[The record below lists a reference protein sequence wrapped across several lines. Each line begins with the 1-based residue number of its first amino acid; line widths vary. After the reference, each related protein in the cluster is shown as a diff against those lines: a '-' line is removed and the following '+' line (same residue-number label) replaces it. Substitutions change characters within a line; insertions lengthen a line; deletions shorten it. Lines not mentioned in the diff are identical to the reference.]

1 MSITNLHKNFC
12 PAPFRQL
19 SIGPLGELTPCC
31 LINNEG
37 FGRVN
42 GDSVDVSLDE
52 ILNGKEWQDFLNAH
66 KNEQMP
72 EICIKHCSWS
82 GATAEY
88 HNQWQWAIG
97 ENWTEKEVKI
107 ERADISFSNIC
118 NLTCTMCNETF
129 SSEWMKEKPDLN
141 VKSWNFSERQ
151 SKELATLVKDC
162 KVINIK
168 GGEPLMNQRFL
179 SFLKELSQI
188 SVKPHLPVLSNGT
201 TMNAE
206 ILEELSKFSEPTIA
220 FSLESTNDRLYS
232 FIRGGKFTYSD
243 TILKNLKYIKDNFPK
258 IKVKVNYLIGAFNI
272 DNIFEDMKNLIEDGF
287 DEINV
292 ILISVGPI
300 EQSLKV
306 VHPSVKN
313 PLGDKFLKFVNEHKD
328 NFFTLIKD
336 NVHINVAN
344 DLKSQNFEVPPKHE
358 LDYKIDT
365 VLKARK
371 KQGLNLND
379 SILDLV
385 PNYYSNMSDITSTL
399 ANQT

>member
-19 SIGPLGELTPCC
+19 SIGPKGELTPCC

-37 FGRVN
+37 FGKVN

-66 KNEQMP
+66 RNEQMP

-97 ENWTEKEVKI
+97 ENWIEKEVKI

-129 SSEWMKEKPDLN
+129 SSEWMKEKPELD
-141 VKSWNFSERQ
+141 VKSWNFSEKQ

-179 SFLKELSQI
+179 SFLKELSTI
-188 SVKPHLPVLSNGT
+188 SVTPHLPVLSNGT
-201 TMNAE
+201 VMNDE
-206 ILEELSKFSEPTIA
+206 ILEELSKFSQPTIA
-220 FSLESTNDRLYS
+220 FSLESTDDRLYS
-232 FIRGGKFTYSD
+232 FIRGGKFSYSD
-243 TILKNLKYIKDNFPK
+243 TILKNLKHIKQNFPK

-272 DNIFEDMKNLIEDGF
+272 DNMFKDMEKLIDDGF

-300 EQSLKV
+300 EQSLTV

-313 PLGDKFLKFVNEHKD
+313 PLADKFLKYVNEHSDK
-328 NFFTLIKD
+328 FFTLIKD
-336 NVHINVAN
+336 NVHLNVAN
-344 DLKSQNFEVPPKHE
+344 DLRSPTFEQIPKEE
-358 LDYKIDT
+358 LDYRIDT
-365 VLKARK
+365 VLKARQ
-371 KQGLNLND
+371 KQKLNLND

-385 PNYYSNMSDITSTL
+385 PNYYVNMTDTY
-399 ANQT
+399 Q